1 MQREKRQQHKQHKR
15 LYDLLISARILKVF
29 ALAYFVFASLP
40 W

>member
-1 MQREKRQQHKQHKR
+1 MQHEKRQQHKQHKR
-15 LYDLLISARILKVF
+15 LYGLFVSARILKVF